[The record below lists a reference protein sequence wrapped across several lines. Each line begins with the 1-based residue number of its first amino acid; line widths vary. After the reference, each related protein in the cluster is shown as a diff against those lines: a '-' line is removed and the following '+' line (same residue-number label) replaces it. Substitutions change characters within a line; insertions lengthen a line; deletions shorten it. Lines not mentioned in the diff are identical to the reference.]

1 MNLAVVQLNDRT
13 DQRQAKPGTAAFSG
27 GIALI
32 KPVEN
37 MLLRVGRDSLAVVLD
52 LQNRR
57 VVLLFESDLDFA
69 AAGVYLIAFSARL
82 KTRRKSN
89 ES

>member
-1 MNLAVVQLNDRT
+1 LVY
-13 DQRQAKPGTAAFSG
+13 

-37 MLLRVGRDSLAVVLD
+37 MLLRVGRDFLAVVLD

-57 VVLLFESDLDFA
+57 VVLLSESDLDFA
-69 AAGVYLIAFSARL
+69 AAGRVLDRVLSEIENEAKEQRVIAL
-82 KTRRKSN
+82 DPERRSR
-89 ES
+89 SDRA